1 MLFMNKPIKS
11 LIAFASILAIYS
23 SIFIQIP
30 SVSVSANEITP
41 TEANAVI
48 EVQEDSYKE
57 VFSYMDIL
65 NVYYKDIVNY
75 CEEMKVEIDE
85 TLTLS
90 SFSDAY
96 YEQDT
101 YLISDYI
108 DYLKTVI
115 DTKSQNNLSLS
126 ISDITFNS
134 EVMLLSSVTEKDWWE
149 DIGRG
154 EKLPQQPNYD
164 NWSYRFINQNSK
176 TVPPVYIEH
185 NGTATHITACYYIA
199 IDGIRYKV
207 VSAVNNLDYKNNK
220 GSLTMHYN
228 LIMVG

>member
-134 EVMLLSSVTEKDWWE
+134 
-149 DIGRG
+149 
-154 EKLPQQPNYD
+154 
-164 NWSYRFINQNSK
+164 
-176 TVPPVYIEH
+176 
-185 NGTATHITACYYIA
+185 
-199 IDGIRYKV
+199 
-207 VSAVNNLDYKNNK
+207 
-220 GSLTMHYN
+220 
-228 LIMVG
+228 

>member
-1 MLFMNKPIKS
+1 MNKPIKS

-154 EKLPQQPNYD
+154 EKLPQQPN
-164 NWSYRFINQNSK
+164 
-176 TVPPVYIEH
+176 
-185 NGTATHITACYYIA
+185 
-199 IDGIRYKV
+199 
-207 VSAVNNLDYKNNK
+207 
-220 GSLTMHYN
+220 
-228 LIMVG
+228 